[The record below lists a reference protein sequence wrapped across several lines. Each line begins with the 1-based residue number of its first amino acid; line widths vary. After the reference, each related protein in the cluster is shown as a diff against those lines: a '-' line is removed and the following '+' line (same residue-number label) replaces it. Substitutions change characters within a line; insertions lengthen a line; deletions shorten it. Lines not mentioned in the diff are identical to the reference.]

1 MLLATNLNYI
11 LWVIAKNPAEL
22 FYFEKVERLVHF
34 KLKHHT
40 RISTFL
46 NIFPLSEEKLGLC
59 SFQILPF
66 FKFATV
72 WNFFKYLKLVKIC
85 FYCSIYL

>member
-11 LWVIAKNPAEL
+11 LWVIAKNRAEL

-46 NIFPLSEEKLGLC
+46 NFFHFPIKNYASVVSKFCHFSNLQLFGIF
-59 SFQILPF
+59 
-66 FKFATV
+66 
-72 WNFFKYLKLVKIC
+72 
-85 FYCSIYL
+85 